1 MRMRECRRYEIL
13 LPRQFNDGTRVPSE
27 LLWQTFREL
36 ETRFGAVSAEQ
47 QTIVGS
53 WREGEEPYHDEL
65 LRMFVDV
72 AHSEEHEHFFSEFKE
87 KLEGRFKQVEI
98 RVTSHDIRVL

>member
-1 MRMRECRRYEIL
+1 MRECRRYEIL
-13 LPRQFNDGTRVPSE
+13 LPRQFNDGTPVPSG
-27 LLWQTFREL
+27 LLSQTFREL
-36 ETRFGAVSAEQ
+36 EDRFGAVSAEQ

-53 WREGEEPYHDEL
+53 WREGQEPYHDEL
-65 LRMFVDV
+65 LRLFVDV
-72 AHSEEHEHFFSEFKE
+72 ARSDEHEQFFSEFKE